1 MGNEMGNYNTSGLR
15 DEENLAVEV
24 GEKSLV
30 GTANGNDIKEE
41 NEIVPAAEGKYFHEK
56 VTNLASDNPE
66 RIEDP
71 CVDYQTSN
79 RTEQE
84 VTEVH
89 PLSESSEVT
98 PETNEAGEGDS
109 KMELATSL
117 NDSGHDN
124 PIEKKMEE
132 TDLQGTIKQQLEKQ
146 ASFKKEEEGA
156 ISTSHDPEPTESIH
170 LELNQHEL
178 ATIHPDDQSVDDSG
192 SLQGNE
198 DCLGSSLISAFEVKG
213 HLSDTEALKNMDESV
228 DSNTDPVMEK
238 ERDDLLLERKASQEQ
253 LESSEEKIETKD
265 GDKFENRL
273 TTITTIA
280 SNGLSGLGNES
291 DGELPTEMNFFTND
305 SSESEPE
312 VIPVTN
318 SPNSHLEVPEPED
331 KCIILKEEIRLIEKE
346 SENGEHNHDDN
357 PIQTCG
363 ESVIESESFK
373 SSEPQFE
380 AAKIGSIHENS
391 EKISVVNPL
400 SDKDCQTEETK
411 VAENGHLVVM
421 CVNNQNEASE
431 DYFLDSDAKVEVVP
445 ELGTVPPELTIPHC
459 NHKEEESTE
468 KRAVQQNGD
477 NTEPLYAIEIGG
489 TETTE
494 QFLSL
499 QLPVDQAK
507 VLPPKSVC
515 GYETVQSTNDSI
527 LNLKQESRS
536 EFLATEASTGDCTNW
551 IAEALASMNK
561 LALDIPGQHVT
572 QHTETLQAAAET
584 KISANHSSEPCAKV
598 EASETA
604 SCGSETQESMG
615 RYSTESDA
623 DNLNVRGRIQKSPSF
638 SLDLKNEART
648 EESDCTP
655 LLYHD
660 KAAMEGS
667 PCYGDDVSLGNLIK
681 HTSYEPDLP
690 QYQAMPV
697 EEKIITLERGDSDKS
712 KTPFI
717 GFLKEE
723 EEARIVVT
731 PHIHDKHSATQNSTK
746 NLLASHAKEATPT
759 TSSKGK
765 EKRRHRS
772 SLFTNCM
779 CCATVIN

>member
-56 VTNLASDNPE
+56 
-66 RIEDP
+66 
-71 CVDYQTSN
+71 TSN
-79 RTEQE
+79 RT
-84 VTEVH
+84 
-89 PLSESSEVT
+89 EVT

-238 ERDDLLLERKASQEQ
+238 ERDDLLLEQKASQEQ
-253 LESSEEKIETKD
+253 LESSEE
-265 GDKFENRL
+265 RL
-273 TTITTIA
+273 KLKMEIK
-280 SNGLSGLGNES
+280 
-291 DGELPTEMNFFTND
+291 
-305 SSESEPE
+305 SEPE

-331 KCIILKEEIRLIEKE
+331 KCIILKEEIRLIEK
-346 SENGEHNHDDN
+346 SQKMENTTMMITQSKLWRVSDR
-357 PIQTCG
+357 IRILQ
-363 ESVIESESFK
+363 
-373 SSEPQFE
+373 
-380 AAKIGSIHENS
+380 
-391 EKISVVNPL
+391 VN
-400 SDKDCQTEETK
+400 DKDCQTEETK

-536 EFLATEASTGDCTNW
+536 EFLATEASTGDCTTW